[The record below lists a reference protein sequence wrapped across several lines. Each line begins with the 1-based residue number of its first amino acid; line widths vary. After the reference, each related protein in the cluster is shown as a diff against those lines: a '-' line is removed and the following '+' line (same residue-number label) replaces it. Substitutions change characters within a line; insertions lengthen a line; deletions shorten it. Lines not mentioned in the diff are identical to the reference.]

1 MVKFGMDLYSLYFH
15 IPFCERRCNY
25 CDFNTYAGVQNRIP
39 QYMNALRQEVTSLS
53 GDQRGEI
60 PVHTIYL
67 GGGTP
72 SLILTDELRNL
83 LILIRDH
90 FNVCEEAE
98 ITLEANPGTLSPDYL
113 QQIRQAGFNRLSLG
127 MQSASDRELKILGR
141 IHKATDVFESLAWA
155 RSAGF
160 DNVSLDLIY
169 GLPGQSL
176 GDWQINLEA
185 ALRAAPEHLSLY
197 ALSLEPHVP
206 MAHWI
211 EQGRLPAQ
219 DDDLS
224 ADMYELVTD
233 TLDAAEFAQ
242 YEISNWARKEAGRD
256 LRSRHNLQY
265 WLNQPY
271 LGFGA
276 GAHGY
281 ADGFRTENLSRIL
294 AYMQRIFS
302 SQQAEFPCGPAL
314 KTATRI
320 DRHREMQETM
330 MLGLRLQQGVSAEL
344 FEARFGVSFY
354 EVFEKEIAQV
364 TGLDLIE
371 DYPAPGQG
379 VHLTRRGRF
388 LSNVV
393 FRQFV
398 D

>member
-1 MVKFGMDLYSLYFH
+1 M
-15 IPFCERRCNY
+15 
-25 CDFNTYAGVQNRIP
+25 
-39 QYMNALRQEVTSLS
+39 
-53 GDQRGEI
+53 
-60 PVHTIYL
+60 
-67 GGGTP
+67 
-72 SLILTDELRNL
+72 
-83 LILIRDH
+83 
-90 FNVCEEAE
+90 
-98 ITLEANPGTLSPDYL
+98 
-113 QQIRQAGFNRLSLG
+113 
-127 MQSASDRELKILGR
+127 
-141 IHKATDVFESLAWA
+141 A
-155 RSAGF
+155 R
-160 DNVSLDLIY
+160 
-169 GLPGQSL
+169 
-176 GDWQINLEA
+176 
-185 ALRAAPEHLSLY
+185 
-197 ALSLEPHVP
+197 
-206 MAHWI
+206 WI

-224 ADMYELVTD
+224 ADMYELATD
-233 TLDAAEFAQ
+233 TLDAAGFAQ

-330 MLGLRLQQGVSAEL
+330 MLGLRLQQGVSAER
-344 FEARFGVSFY
+344 FEARFGVSMFN
-354 EVFEKEIAQV
+354 VFEKEIAQV

-371 DYPAPGQG
+371 EYPAPGQG